1 MLEKKK
7 QINAMEF
14 TVIEKIQLAM
24 LTTVVVLTILV
35 LKMMAKHEDTA
46 ARGDVGDDDGASSA
60 RSLILPR
67 SPSTVTTFDCG
78 AENRKKCDHHCQHI
92 MSFDQLHVPQ
102 SPVSSLWVLVRIR
115 GGRSGV

>member
-7 QINAMEF
+7 QITAMEF

-67 SPSTVTTFDCG
+67 SPSTVTISIVVLKTAKNAIIIVSILCRSISCTSL
-78 AENRKKCDHHCQHI
+78 NRL
-92 MSFDQLHVPQ
+92 FL
-102 SPVSSLWVLVRIR
+102 
-115 GGRSGV
+115 RSGCW